1 VKTELAG
8 LLALCAAAYNRRDWL
23 KVDEYEQARRCRQ
36 LASLNVLSVQ
46 ALAAIFDV
54 GTTRVEHMLN
64 PNKVDVRGTLNPRHI
79 SILAYALSN
88 GTLSAETTKMLVS
101 EGTSIG
107 MIARLTL
114 ISRSTLNRR
123 LND

>member
-1 VKTELAG
+1 VKTELAQ

-23 KVDEYEQARRCRQ
+23 SVDTDEQRRRCQQ
-36 LASLNVLSVQ
+36 LDRFGVLSIQ
-46 ALAAIFDV
+46 ALAGIFDV
-54 GTTRVEHMLN
+54 SEARVAGMVRHARGI
-64 PNKVDVRGTLNPRHI
+64 RGTLNPRHI

-123 LND
+123 MR